1 VLVSRRERKDRADPR
16 VAAHHDP
23 LMTSDGPS
31 ATSDASAPGAARLR
45 VALAGNP
52 NSGKTTLFNR
62 LTGSRAKVANYA
74 GATVEIESASWS
86 VPGLGSVELVDVPGA
101 LSLSAHSLEER
112 VAIEAVAGLPPTPRP
127 DAVVVVADATELAR
141 HLYLV
146 LQIRE
151 LGLPMVV
158 ALTMVD
164 RLPGLG
170 LRVDAE
176 GLAAAIGVPV
186 VPVLVEDRQAPEELA
201 RRVAEA
207 ARAGSPIDRPDLI
220 VEPEP
225 TRSDIEAVAKAV
237 PAAWSLDVAARAR
250 ALARWALL
258 STDEP
263 EIKSGLPPALL
274 EAAAARQ
281 RLARSAGRDLDHEI
295 VSARYDWIDRHI
307 DRFSGR
313 ATPPGQRSWT
323 DRIDAVLLH
332 PLFGFAL
339 FVGLMTVMFQSLFV
353 VADPI
358 VGAIEAALDHASTWV
373 SSLGLSAG
381 IEQFLT
387 EAVLGGVGSVLV
399 FLPQILLIFL
409 FVGILEDS
417 GYMARVVF
425 LMDRV
430 MKAVGLHGRAFVP
443 MMSGFACAVPA
454 ILATRT
460 MERRR
465 DRLLTM
471 MVVPLMTCSARVPV
485 YSLMIAV
492 LYPVTTESTIE
503 QGLLMA
509 AMYAFSVLVA
519 LGAAAVLGRTVLRGK
534 HAPLLLQMP
543 PYRRP
548 QVRPTWRMLKTRTGS
563 FLREAG
569 TIILLGATLMWALL
583 TFPRTSAE
591 DARTFEAR
599 RAEVIAAAAAEGRDS
614 DWAEQQ
620 LLALE
625 QQQAAQQI
633 RESYAGQLGQ
643 TLEPLFA
650 PLGFDWR
657 IAIGVIGAFSAR
669 EVFVSTLSVVV
680 GVEDVGADD
689 PAPLRQEIRRL
700 RRTDGSPLFTPLTCL
715 SLMIFFALA
724 CQCLSTL
731 AVVHREAGGMGWTVF
746 LFSYMTALA
755 WLCSFAVY
763 QGGQLL
769 GFR

>member
-1 VLVSRRERKDRADPR
+1 
-16 VAAHHDP
+16 
-23 LMTSDGPS
+23 MNS
-31 ATSDASAPGAARLR
+31 AGTTGGAAARLR

-74 GATVEIESASWS
+74 GATVEIEIARWDL
-86 VPGLGSVELVDVPGA
+86 PGLGPVELVDVPGA

-112 VAIEAVAGLPPTPRP
+112 VAIEAIAGLPPTPRP
-127 DAVVVVADATELAR
+127 DAVVVLADATELAR

-146 LQIRE
+146 LQVRE

-170 LRVDAE
+170 LRVDAD
-176 GLAAAIGVPV
+176 GVAAALGVPV
-186 VPVLVEDRQAPEELA
+186 GPTPSAARGARETRA
-201 RRVAEA
+201 RRVAEV
-207 ARAGSPIDRPDLI
+207 ARSEAPVDRPDLV
-220 VEPEP
+220 VEPP
-225 TRSDIEAVAKAV
+225 ATRADIDAVAAV
-237 PAAWSLDVAARAR
+237 VPDAWSLGTPCRAR

-263 EIKSGLPPALL
+263 EFKSGLPPRLL
-274 EAAAARQ
+274 EAADGRRRPA
-281 RLARSAGRDLDHEI
+281 LGEGRDLDHEI
-295 VSARYDWIDRHI
+295 VSARYGWIDRHI

-313 ATPPGQRSWT
+313 GATPGRRTWT

-358 VGAIEAALDHASTWV
+358 VGAIEAALDQASAWV
-373 SSLGLSAG
+373 TGLGLSEG

-387 EAVLGGVGSVLV
+387 EAVIGGVGSVLV

-409 FVGILEDS
+409 FIGILEDS

-471 MVVPLMTCSARVPV
+471 MVVPLMACSARVPV

-548 QVRPTWRMLKTRTGS
+548 KARPTWRMLKTRTGT

-583 TFPRTSAE
+583 TFPRTTAE
-591 DARTFEAR
+591 AAGAFEAR
-599 RAEVIAAAAAEGRDS
+599 RVDILATATAEGRDAAWT
-614 DWAEQQ
+614 DDQLRLVDQQ
-620 LLALE
+620 RAAL
-625 QQQAAQQI
+625 QI
-633 RESYAGQLGQ
+633 RESYAGQLGRA
-643 TLEPLFA
+643 LEPLFA

-700 RRTDGSPLFTPLTCL
+700 RRVDGSPLFTPLTCL
-715 SLMIFFALA
+715 SLMVFFALA

-731 AVVHREAGGMGWTVF
+731 AVVHREAGGIGWTVF
-746 LFSYMTALA
+746 LFGYMTALA

>member
-1 VLVSRRERKDRADPR
+1 MVNGGPTGSRE
-16 VAAHHDP
+16 AAAPAHD
-23 LMTSDGPS
+23 
-31 ATSDASAPGAARLR
+31 ARLR

-74 GATVEIESASWS
+74 GATVEIESADWNL
-86 VPGLGSVELVDVPGA
+86 PGLGPVELVDVPGA

-112 VAIEAVAGLPPTPRP
+112 VAIDAIAGLPPTPRP
-127 DAVVVVADATELAR
+127 AAIVVLADATELAR

-146 LQIRE
+146 LQARE

-170 LRVDAE
+170 MRVDAD
-176 GLAAAIGVPV
+176 GLAAALGVPV
-186 VPVLVEDRQAPEELA
+186 VPVPIDDRGALDTLA
-201 RRVAEA
+201 RAVARAVEGTSPLHRADLVVEPPA
-207 ARAGSPIDRPDLI
+207 ARADID
-220 VEPEP
+220 
-225 TRSDIEAVAKAV
+225 AVADAV
-237 PAAWSLDVAARAR
+237 PPAWSLDVPCRAR

-263 EIKSGLPPALL
+263 EFKSSLPPDLL
-274 EAAAARQ
+274 ATAAARRQ
-281 RLARSAGRDLDHEI
+281 LAAEQGRDLDHEI
-295 VSARYDWIDRHI
+295 VSARYEWIDRHI
-307 DRFSGR
+307 DRFAGR
-313 ATPPGQRSWT
+313 EPGAGERTWT
-323 DRIDAVLLH
+323 DRIDGILLH

-339 FVGLMTVMFQSLFV
+339 FIGLMTVMFQSLFV
-353 VADPI
+353 LADPI
-358 VGAIEAALDHASTWV
+358 VGGIETALDRASSWV
-373 SSLGLSAG
+373 AGLELPAG

-471 MVVPLMTCSARVPV
+471 MVVPLMACSARVPV

-519 LGAAAVLGRTVLRGK
+519 LAAAAVLGRTVLRGK

-548 QVRPTWRMLKTRTGS
+548 QVRPTWRMLRSRTGT

-583 TFPRTSAE
+583 TFPRTSTE
-591 DARTFEAR
+591 DEAAFEAR
-599 RAEVIAAAAAEGRDS
+599 RSEVMATAVSEGRNAE
-614 DWAEQQ
+614 WAELQMQ
-620 LLALE
+620 SLA
-625 QQQAAQQI
+625 QQQAALQI
-633 RESYAGQLGQ
+633 KKSFAGQLGQ
-643 TLEPLFA
+643 ALEPIFE

-700 RRTDGSPLFTPLTCL
+700 RRTDGTPLFTPLTCL
-715 SLMIFFALA
+715 SLMVFFALA

-731 AVVHREAGGMGWTVF
+731 AIVHREAGSIAWTAF
-746 LFSYMTALA
+746 LFGYMTVLA
-755 WLCSFAVY
+755 WVCSFAVF

-769 GFR
+769 GFQ

>member
-1 VLVSRRERKDRADPR
+1 MPNPGS
-16 VAAHHDP
+16 
-23 LMTSDGPS
+23 GPS
-31 ATSDASAPGAARLR
+31 AAGAGPPRLR

-74 GATVEIESASWS
+74 GATVEVESARWEL
-86 VPGLGSVELVDVPGA
+86 PGLGPVELVDVPGA

-112 VAIEAVAGLPPTPRP
+112 VAIEVVAGLPPAPRP
-127 DAVVVVADATELAR
+127 SAIVVLADATELGR

-146 LQIRE
+146 LQARE

-164 RLPGLG
+164 RLAGLG
-170 LRVDAE
+170 LRVDAD
-176 GLAAAIGVPV
+176 GLAAALGVPV
-186 VPVLVEDRQAPEELA
+186 VPVPVDDHAALQTLGRA
-201 RRVAEA
+201 VAEA
-207 ARAGSPIDRPDLI
+207 VGHASPIDRPDLI
-220 VEPEP
+220 VESP
-225 TRSDIEAVAKAV
+225 TTRADIDAVASTV
-237 PAAWSLDVAARAR
+237 PESWSLGIASRAR

-263 EIKSGLPPALL
+263 EFKSSLPRALL
-274 EAAAARQ
+274 DAAASR
-281 RLARSAGRDLDHEI
+281 RSRANEEGRDLDHEI

-313 ATPPGQRSWT
+313 ERPAGERSWT
-323 DRIDAVLLH
+323 DRIDGVLLH
-332 PLFGFAL
+332 PLLGFAL
-339 FVGLMTVMFQSLFV
+339 FVGLMTVIFQSLFV

-358 VGAIEAALDHASTWV
+358 VGGIETALDHASAFV
-373 SSLGLSAG
+373 ESLGLSAG

-492 LYPVTTESTIE
+492 LYPVTTESTVE

-519 LGAAAVLGRTVLRGK
+519 LAAAAVLGRTVLKGK

-548 QVRPTWRMLKTRTGS
+548 KARPTWRMLRSRTGT

-569 TIILLGATLMWALL
+569 TVILLGATMMWALL

-591 DARTFEAR
+591 DAAAFEAKS
-599 RAEVIAAAAAEGRDS
+599 AEVVATAASEGHAP
-614 DWAEQQ
+614 DWVDDQ
-620 LLALE
+620 LRLLE
-625 QQQAAQQI
+625 QQRAAQQI
-633 RESYAGQLGQ
+633 RGSFAGQLGQ
-643 TLEPLFA
+643 TLEPLFE

-715 SLMIFFALA
+715 SLMVFFALA

-731 AVVHREAGGMGWTVF
+731 AVVRREAGGIGWAVF
-746 LFSYMTALA
+746 LFGYMTALA
-755 WLCSFAVY
+755 WICSFAVY
-763 QGGQLL
+763 QGGQIL